1 MWQLSIA
8 CTLRYRQPVAVE
20 PPSHAVH
27 RRHQLYA
34 PSLPLTSCADGG
46 AETIVSKA
54 ALCPCAIGRVPSVV
68 DTTIWERYTSFR
80 TTILPQGGSDMD
92 KRSLRKQ
99 GSSRRS
105 FLAGSAT
112 GLGSAWIASNW
123 SGILAA
129 QEHAQ
134 RAVRSAL
141 PAKFEF
147 FSPEQAVEVEGVA
160 ARIIPSDGTPG
171 AREAGAVYFI
181 DRALTT
187 FDRER
192 QALYTQGLENLQSK
206 TRELFPNATKFSS
219 LNSDQQIQVL
229 KAIEKTPFFAQI
241 RTHTITGFL
250 ANPEYGGNRSQIGW
264 KLIGFD
270 GKFRYEPPFG
280 YYDGESKAAA
290 TTGKG

>member
-1 MWQLSIA
+1 MNQRS
-8 CTLRYRQPVAVE
+8 P
-20 PPSHAVH
+20 
-27 RRHQLYA
+27 
-34 PSLPLTSCADGG
+34 
-46 AETIVSKA
+46 
-54 ALCPCAIGRVPSVV
+54 
-68 DTTIWERYTSFR
+68 
-80 TTILPQGGSDMD
+80 
-92 KRSLRKQ
+92 KR

-105 FLAGSAT
+105 FLAGSAA
-112 GLGSAWIASNW
+112 GVSSAWIASNW

-134 RAVRSAL
+134 RAVASAE
-141 PAKFEF
+141 PGKFDF
-147 FSPEQAVEVEGVA
+147 FSPEQAREVESVA
-160 ARIIPSDGTPG
+160 AQIIPSDDTPG

-192 QALYTQGLENLQSK
+192 QSLYTQGLGNLQAK
-206 TRELFPNATKFSS
+206 TRELFPDAAKFSA
-219 LNSDQQIQVL
+219 LRADQQIQVL
-229 KAIEKTPFFAQI
+229 KALEKTPFFAQI

-250 ANPEYGGNRSQIGW
+250 ANPEYGGNRNQTGW

-280 YYDGESKAAA
+280 YYDAENKPSG